1 MEKEKRVLGVG
12 TGKWEYGM
20 RSDVRERG
28 AAKGKN
34 NLKNKEGKKKGEEKV
49 GNRYLRMGCG
59 EKDEAGMLVKKQAL
73 WKWGGEVRVGPKIKK
88 GGKKQEKERKQKNG
102 PTGYFHAERLQNA
115 I

>member
-1 MEKEKRVLGVG
+1 
-12 TGKWEYGM
+12 M

-73 WKWGGEVRVGPKIKK
+73 WK
-88 GGKKQEKERKQKNG
+88 
-102 PTGYFHAERLQNA
+102 
-115 I
+115 